1 MKKLI
6 LITFLMLTT
15 VLYSQE
21 YSKLTIEPSIGIT
34 QIQDLYSFSFAN
46 YNLGGRYMFN
56 NKFGARVSATYT
68 ESLENYYSA
77 NIQGIIN
84 VGRVLNF
91 EDFTKAYTILVGV
104 GGDYTYLHK
113 VHNPKIFREN
123 SNYHLTASIDNLV
136 KLSNRVALKASLNI
150 VTGINDINQS
160 DFYTTNSFGIN
171 LGVSYTLGKK
181 DHIDWQVKD
190 TEPII
195 IDSTKTIIEK
205 PVINN
210 YITETADCNCSQNE
224 YVFFDNDRSKIKP
237 TGLNAITKI
246 VNYLKSNPD
255 KEVILIGYA
264 SNTKN
269 TTADYDNALSEQRAQ
284 AVFDKLVELG
294 VPAGKITLQFNGK
307 DLDKP
312 NTSFDFARRVELIVK

>member
-1 MKKLI
+1 MKKI
-6 LITFLMLTT
+6 FLITFLMLTT
-15 VLYSQE
+15 VIYSQE
-21 YSKLTIEPSIGIT
+21 YSKITIEPSIGIT

-46 YNLGGRYMFN
+46 YTLGGRYMLN
-56 NKFGARVSATYT
+56 NKFGVRVSAAYT
-68 ESLENYYSA
+68 ESLENYYSG
-77 NIQGIIN
+77 NIQGIVN

-91 EDFTKAYTILVGV
+91 DDFTKVYTILVGV

-123 SNYHLTASIDNLV
+123 SNFHLTASIDNLV
-136 KLSNRVALKASLNI
+136 KLNKKLALKASLNI

-160 DFYTTNSFGIN
+160 DFYTTNSYGIN
-171 LGVSYTLGKK
+171 LGVSYTIGDK

-190 TEPII
+190 TDPII

-210 YITETADCNCSQNE
+210 YITKTEDCNCSQNE
-224 YVFFDNDRSKIKP
+224 YVFFDNDKSKIKS

-246 VNYLKSNPD
+246 VNYLKANPD
-255 KEVILIGYA
+255 KNVILIGYA

-284 AVFDKLVELG
+284 VIFDKLLELG
-294 VPAGKITLQFNGK
+294 IPANKITLQFHGK
-307 DLDKP
+307 DLEKA